1 MDDFYS
7 INEKYKK
14 IINDK
19 SVTDYDTIKE
29 EFEKD
34 IIRLNKDE
42 KQTLTTIIKTII
54 KKRETG
60 KVDVSEEYMFNKKP
74 SVFSK
79 KAMND
84 RPSVINVIGSSVINP
99 GLINVIGPSVI
110 NPGLINVIGPVKIVE
125 TVKKPYIKYEHHVHE
140 NAANMYKAIV
150 FKDLP
155 KGITEGEF
163 LSSKGEAK
171 ILKKITEEEFEKR
184 CKQFEKLKNIILPEQ
199 RSPEWFKMRDEK
211 ITASDCGTVLDE
223 NKHELQYKFIM
234 NKVFGK
240 KFETNINCYHGKKF
254 ENVVTLVYEL
264 LNDVSVHEFGLLSHP
279 KYDFLGASPD
289 GICSSLKLDKKT
301 NSPLVGRMLEIKC
314 PRLRKIQY
322 TGEIKGNICP
332 DYYWCQVQ
340 LQLECCDLEECDFVQ
355 CMIEE
360 FTCREEYI
368 KDTSNACPYKT
379 KKYGLEKGVVIEL
392 LPTILEKTDFDENG
406 KVSENTIYDKTTHLY
421 QPKLNMSLEE
431 VDEWIINSIEN
442 IDSKKRLHKIIYWRF
457 TERNTT
463 LIIRDKIWFK
473 TNLSKMKNI
482 WDYVKILRV
491 NTDLANE
498 WKMWTETQKL
508 NSVVMQKLND
518 VITNYK
524 NSIIVQDV
532 DLVKVKKIK
541 TKKELKPEQEPEQEP
556 EPEPKREPEP
566 EPKQVPKLEKVK
578 KVKTKK
584 DVIKSIEPELKP
596 EKVKKVKA
604 KKGVEEGLKLKTES
618 KAPID
623 KYDSRI
629 DVNIIIDTDTE

>member
-7 INEKYKK
+7 INDKYKK

-60 KVDVSEEYMFNKKP
+60 KVDVVEEYMFNKKP

-79 KAMND
+79 KVMND
-84 RPSVINVIGSSVINP
+84 RPSA
-99 GLINVIGPSVI
+99 I
-110 NPGLINVIGPVKIVE
+110 NPGLINVIGPVKIVQ

-314 PRLRKIQY
+314 PRPRKIQY

-368 KDTSNACPYKT
+368 KDTSDTCPYKT

-498 WKMWTETQKL
+498 WKLWTETQKL

-532 DLVKVKKIK
+532 DLIKVKKIK
-541 TKKELKPEQEPEQEP
+541 TKKELKPEPEPEPVPEPKP
-556 EPEPKREPEP
+556 EPEPKPDPE
-566 EPKQVPKLEKVK
+566 PKLEKVK

-584 DVIKSIEPELKP
+584 DVIKSTEPELKP

-618 KAPID
+618 KTPID